1 MELVEQYQKT
11 LKDFICEITA
21 DENIIAIIL
30 AGGLYHK
37 QINKNSDINL
47 IIIVQDDKIK
57 DLIRTCIYQDVVFN
71 IDIFSRTEIIQNL
84 TNQTGEYDRYSYLSN
99 NKIVFSRDQL
109 LNEILNQVRAVKQDF
124 FEKLIIIGISE
135 ILYYIREIEKWLEIK
150 NDVCSISIYENR

>member
-71 IDIFSRTEIIQNL
+71 IDIFSRT
-84 TNQTGEYDRYSYLSN
+84 
-99 NKIVFSRDQL
+99 
-109 LNEILNQVRAVKQDF
+109 
-124 FEKLIIIGISE
+124 
-135 ILYYIREIEKWLEIK
+135 
-150 NDVCSISIYENR
+150 